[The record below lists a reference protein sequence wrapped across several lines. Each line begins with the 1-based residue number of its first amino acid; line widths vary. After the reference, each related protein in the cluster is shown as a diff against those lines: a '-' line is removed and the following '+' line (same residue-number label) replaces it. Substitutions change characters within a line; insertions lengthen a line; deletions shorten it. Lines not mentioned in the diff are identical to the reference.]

1 MKPAFLIE
9 DNVAHELTFR
19 RLFVRL
25 WPYLRCY
32 PRWMALALT
41 LVVSFT
47 LVGRAL
53 PLLLGYAVDHGIR
66 TGNWRVIWMVAALF
80 AVCEILRSIL
90 AFAQSWTIQRL
101 GNYVLFAIRERLIRH
116 VQSLPATFFDR
127 TSSGR
132 VMTRVTN
139 DVHSLGE
146 LFSQGFTTIF
156 INIMEIVTIVVAL
169 LMVSPWLTL
178 VVVALLPPLIWAC
191 DRLSRLIRVRFGAAK
206 RRLAM
211 INAFTAES
219 INGMKVLQ
227 LFDQGQPARD
237 NFNRLSGEYKGLQ
250 LQTVRLFATLWPV
263 VEGFNVGT
271 TALTL
276 LVGGY
281 FRTELQLSAGQLAAY
296 VLLVQG
302 FFRPLRG
309 ILEKYNQLQNSLAS
323 ADRVFQIFDVP
334 TEPRAGRELQTRV
347 HGALEF
353 RGVTFAYPGQA
364 HPAVKNIQLKIQ
376 PGESVALVGR
386 TGSGK
391 TTLISLVQRLYEP
404 SQGEVLLDGVPLRDL
419 APGALRRRVGVVQ
432 QDNFMFRGT
441 IAENIALF
449 NPEIPL
455 AKVEQAAAR
464 AHCQR
469 LLALHVGGL
478 QAPVEER
485 GANLSGGE
493 RQLIAFA
500 RVLAFDPDILI
511 LDEATANID
520 SVHERLIQEATRQAM
535 AGRTSLIIAHR
546 LSTVL
551 HCDRIVLLS
560 QGEVIEQGSHQELMK
575 AKGRYWELYTSQEMS
590 HELASPD
597 STAQESLT

>member
-1 MKPAFLIE
+1 MKQAAFLIE

-19 RLFVRL
+19 RLFKRL
-25 WPYLRCY
+25 WPFLKAY
-32 PRWMALALT
+32 PSRIALALT
-41 LVVSFT
+41 LVLCFT

-53 PLLLGYAVDHGIR
+53 PMLFGYAVDHGIKER
-66 TGNWRVIWMVAALF
+66 DWNVIYWVAGIF
-80 AVCEILRSIL
+80 FVCELLRAGL
-90 AFAQSWTIQRL
+90 AFLQSLTIQRV
-101 GNYVLFAIRERLIRH
+101 GTFVLYDIRERLLRH
-116 VQSLPATFFDR
+116 VQNLPATFFDK

-146 LFSQGFTTIF
+146 LFSQGFTAIF
-156 INIMEIVTIVVAL
+156 INVVEIVSIVVAL
-169 LMVSPWLTL
+169 LVVSPALTL
-178 VVVALLPPLIWAC
+178 VVALMLPPLIYAC
-191 DRLSRLIRVRFGAAK
+191 DRISRLIRIKFGAAK

-227 LFDQGQPARD
+227 LFDQGKPSREHFD
-237 NFNRLSGEYKGLQ
+237 RISGEYKDLQ

-263 VEGFNVGT
+263 VEAFNVGT
-271 TALTL
+271 IAITL
-276 LVGGY
+276 LVGGA
-281 FRTELQLSAGQLAAY
+281 FRANLDLSAGQLAAY

-334 TEPRAGRELQTRV
+334 VEKTDGKILNERLAG
-347 HGALEF
+347 AIEF
-353 RGVTFAYPGQA
+353 KNMTFTYPGQPR
-364 HPAVKNIQLKIQ
+364 PAAKSIDLKIRA
-376 PGESVALVGR
+376 GESVALVGR

-391 TTLISLVQRLYEP
+391 TTLISLVQRLYDPQEG
-404 SQGEVLLDGVPLRDL
+404 QILIDGVPLSEIS
-419 APGALRRRVGVVQ
+419 PGSLRRRVGVVQ

-441 IAENIALF
+441 IGENISLM
-449 NPEIPL
+449 NPGITPEQIRL
-455 AKVEQAAAR
+455 AAER

-469 LLALHVGGL
+469 LLSLHEGGL
-478 QAPVEER
+478 DAMVEER
-485 GANLSGGE
+485 GANLSAGE

-520 SVHERLIQEATRQAM
+520 SVHERLIQEATHQAM
-535 AGRTSLIIAHR
+535 NGRTSLIIAHR

-551 HCDRIVLLS
+551 HCDRIVLLN
-560 QGEVIEQGSHQELMK
+560 QAEIVEQGSHQELM
-575 AKGRYWELYTSQEMS
+575 AARGRYWKLYTSQELGEAIKAPTLTP
-590 HELASPD
+590 ELR
-597 STAQESLT
+597 T